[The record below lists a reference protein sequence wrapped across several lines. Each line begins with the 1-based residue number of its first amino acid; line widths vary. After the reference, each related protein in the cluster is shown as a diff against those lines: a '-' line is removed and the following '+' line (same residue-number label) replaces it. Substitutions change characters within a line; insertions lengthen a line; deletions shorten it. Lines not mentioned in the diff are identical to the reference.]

1 VAIVSARDFALVV
14 HYNKMP
20 NGTIYILAFD
30 AGKPGLIPE
39 NKGIVR
45 ASVAVS
51 GLIISLLFRSVA
63 GNWNLSVLT
72 KQCALTL
79 PKSTSREAFQDGSL
93 SRRSKTRAIKLSN

>member
-1 VAIVSARDFALVV
+1 VAIVSARDFALVL

-30 AGKPGLIPE
+30 AGKPDLIPE
-39 NKGIVR
+39 NKGVVR

-51 GLIISLLFRSVA
+51 IDIISLFFRSAA
-63 GNWNLSVLT
+63 GNWSLLVLT

-79 PKSTSREAFQDGSL
+79 QS
-93 SRRSKTRAIKLSN
+93 

>member
-1 VAIVSARDFALVV
+1 MAIVSARDFALVL

-45 ASVAVS
+45 ASVAVRNY
-51 GLIISLLFRSVA
+51 I
-63 GNWNLSVLT
+63 LS
-72 KQCALTL
+72 
-79 PKSTSREAFQDGSL
+79 F
-93 SRRSKTRAIKLSN
+93 